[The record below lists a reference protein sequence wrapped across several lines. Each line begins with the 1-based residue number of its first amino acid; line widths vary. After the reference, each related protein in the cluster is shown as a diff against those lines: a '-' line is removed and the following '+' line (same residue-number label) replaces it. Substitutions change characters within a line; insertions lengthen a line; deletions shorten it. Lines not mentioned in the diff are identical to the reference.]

1 MSKKVEKKPLAM
13 ALGTAVAASLSSG
26 MASAEVNPF
35 GMSELSS
42 GYMAVA
48 EAEEGKG
55 GEMKCGASMMKDGE
69 MKCGANMMQKSEE
82 KMGEGSCAGN
92 KPAAAEKK
100 AEDSSGAAESGGE

>member
-1 MSKKVEKKPLAM
+1 
-13 ALGTAVAASLSSG
+13 
-26 MASAEVNPF
+26 PF